1 MAGKG
6 LHVAKKQEKRRPASY
21 YIDFENVRGAGL
33 NGVENLRKGDKVVV
47 LYGSK
52 DSALKLEQVQHVLDS
67 PATVEFIKVATG
79 KHDALD
85 FQLVALLFMKMKKK
99 RDYYIISKDTGFDFA
114 IRMAKLRGM
123 DQVFRRETISGAK
136 LEPKKL
142 PQPKQAPAPKRLPNP
157 KKARA
162 LQSKQPHQD
171 AQQDSQG
178 EPQAE
183 KQLQQA
189 PKQPAP
195 QASQPAKAQQKPQQQ
210 VEQKPATE
218 QQPATSAAQAPA
230 AQDAPAPEARPQS
243 RRRRRKSSTANPK
256 PAKDQY
262 RVDVERIL
270 ARHLGGL
277 PVAKKVDTVIAA
289 LEKCD
294 TKTRFYNFLRGN
306 MGNDQGRAFYNEL
319 KGCFDDLRAVE
330 RTQPQKQD
338 ETA

>member
-1 MAGKG
+1 M
-6 LHVAKKQEKRRPASY
+6 AKKQEKRRPASY

-33 NGVENLRKGDKVVV
+33 NGVENLCKGDKVVV

-52 DSALKLEQVQHVLDS
+52 DSALKLEQVQNVLNS

-114 IRMAKLRGM
+114 IRMAKVRGM
-123 DQVFRRETISGAK
+123 DRVFRRETISGAK

-142 PQPKQAPAPKRLPNP
+142 PQPKQASAPKRLPNP

-162 LQSKQPHQD
+162 LQSRQRH
-171 AQQDSQG
+171 QDSQQDLQTDS
-178 EPQAE
+178 QAE
-183 KQLQQA
+183 QPQQA

-195 QASQPAKAQQKPQQQ
+195 QAAQDAHAAQAQQKPQQQ
-210 VEQKPATE
+210 VDQKPAGE
-218 QQPATSAAQAPA
+218 PQQAAPA
-230 AQDAPAPEARPQS
+230 APAPVAQDAPATETKLQS
-243 RRRRRKSSTANPK
+243 KHRRRKPSTASPR

-262 RVDVERIL
+262 RIDVERVL

-294 TKTRFYNFLRGN
+294 TKARFYNFLRGN
-306 MGNDQGRAFYNEL
+306 MGNEQGRTFYNEL
-319 KGCFDDLRAVE
+319 KGCFDDLRAIE
-330 RTQPQKQD
+330 REQPEKQD
-338 ETA
+338 ETE